1 MLQSAPAADS
11 EMRAARYD
19 PLGRALD
26 ELEQFTFIVL
36 AMPAP
41 ASEADRL
48 PGQRASDEHRLA
60 AVHDALALVRECA
73 HCAGL
78 DRRRGR
84 CHGIGPGPRRSA
96 SWRSRTH
103 HLAQMGAAQAR
114 RNSVKCG
121 SDEACRWLRTRSISS
136 AYCARASAPRR
147 SEKRR

>member
-1 MLQSAPAADS
+1 MLQGTAAADS
-11 EMRAARYD
+11 EVRTARRD
-19 PLGRALD
+19 TLGRALN

-48 PGQRASDEHRLA
+48 PGQRASDEHGLA
-60 AVHDALALVRECA
+60 ALHDALALVRECA
-73 HCAGL
+73 YRAGL

-84 CHGIGPGPRRSA
+84 CRGISPGPRRCA
-96 SWRSRTH
+96 SWRSRPH

-121 SDEACRWLRTRSISS
+121 SDEACRWLRTRSTSS